1 MAQQTIDVADL
12 EVQQLLDVKRQ
23 LDQEL
28 EHLTSSFGQLKQAQ
42 AKFKSCAENV
52 TQLASSASDR
62 TVLVPLTNSL
72 YVPGKISDK
81 SNVIIDIGT
90 GYFVKKST
98 PEATAHYKA
107 KVEFVTKNLESLQE
121 AIQKKQEN
129 LNYLVNILQAKIAA
143 GDKDPA
149 ATKAT

>member
-1 MAQQTIDVADL
+1 MAQQTIDIADL
-12 EVQQLLDVKRQ
+12 ETPQLLEVKRQ

-52 TQLASSASDR
+52 SQLTSSTSDR

-81 SNVIIDIGT
+81 SNVIVDIGT

-98 PEATAHYKA
+98 AEATAHYKG
-107 KVEFVTKNLESLQE
+107 KVDFVTKNLESLQE

-129 LNYLVNILQAKIAA
+129 LNYLVQILQVKMAAKDA
-143 GDKDPA
+143 DPVT
-149 ATKAT
+149 TKPA